1 MINKPLVHSWHFF
14 KQLKNNSTITKLM
27 VMAFL
32 LLSVSSKSQI
42 WSEPQPFTDG
52 ESNKANPYLGLA
64 YDFDFLL
71 LYEQSTDSIST
82 SIYYHRYL
90 TENEP
95 VIIASEPNVHF
106 KNPVLFDIGGAYDT
120 SFIIL
125 FEKHIEDQTEIR
137 YIKFANDGGHSESV
151 LLSEGGVNN
160 NLLSSIGS
168 YDYAPYHVAWN
179 SDNNLLVSKFEDEG
193 GFYFHNEPDTL
204 FNGEILDI
212 AFMNH
217 DLFWIVHENNAHK
230 ILKVDYN
237 YPSGWTDIEEIYS
250 APIINAFRGVNHLE
264 PDWVIAFSY
273 KNDDSWQVNNYAHYY
288 NQSWFYP
295 LELSSQTPFD
305 FDVYA
310 TDVSYNGELQT
321 YFLAYV
327 GDTMSSQE
335 IFINQESY
343 TQGFSRLSYLGTTCR
358 NPKFYLGDFV
368 TFYDR
373 WCYLFFEVF
382 TNGYWQLY
390 TSRTQLSFGSIEEKM
405 WIDGVSFSPNPATDY
420 IHIQNEKE
428 VDLTI
433 EIFDVVGNRVYQ
445 DVFNEMESEIKTIGW
460 KRGVYFV
467 NVRQGNIVMTTK
479 LVLM

>member
-1 MINKPLVHSWHFF
+1 MKKI
-14 KQLKNNSTITKLM
+14 
-27 VMAFL
+27 FL
-32 LLSVSSKSQI
+32 LSALLMLTTIVVKSQT

-52 ESNKANPYLGLA
+52 ESNKLNPYLGWA

-71 LYEQSTDSIST
+71 LYEQSTDSLST

-106 KNPVLFDIGGAYDT
+106 KYPVLFDIGGAYDT

-125 FEKHIEDQTEIR
+125 FEKHLDIHTEIR
-137 YIKFANDGGHSESV
+137 YIKFANDGGQSESV

-168 YDYAPYHVAWN
+168 YDFAPYHVAWN
-179 SDNNLLVSKFEDEG
+179 SDNNLLVSKFEGEG

-217 DLFWIVHENNAHK
+217 DLFWIVPENNEHK
-230 ILKVDYN
+230 ILKVNYN

-250 APIINAFRGVNHLE
+250 APTINAFRGVNHVE

-273 KNDDSWQVNNYAHYY
+273 KNDDTWQVNNYAHYY

-295 LELSSQTPFD
+295 LELYSQIPFD

-310 TDVSYNGELQT
+310 TDVSFNGELQN

-335 IFINQESY
+335 IFINHESY

-390 TSRTQLSFGSIEEKM
+390 TSRTQLSFSSIEEKM
-405 WIDGVSFSPNPATDY
+405 WIDGVSFSPIPATDF
-420 IHIQNEKE
+420 ICIQNQH
-428 VDLTI
+428 LSQITI
-433 EIFDVVGNRVYQ
+433 EIFDMNGKRVYR
-445 DVFNEMESEIKTIGW
+445 DSFNQVENEINTAEW
-460 KRGVYFV
+460 RRGIYFV
-467 NVRQGNIVMTTK
+467 KISDNESFFTQKIILN
-479 LVLM
+479 